1 MADIVS
7 VQELLSRDLS
17 IPKYQRP
24 YKWTTQSVDNL
35 LNDIQ
40 EAIEKSEEFDD
51 FKYRIGTVI
60 LNGKYIV
67 DGQQRLITLTL
78 LNLYLN
84 NSFSN
89 SITKKMRFESKV
101 AQNNI
106 HENYFYIKEWFAGK
120 TENEKEAFL
129 NAMDALLE
137 IVVIDVEKISEAFQV
152 FDSQNYRGKSLE
164 PHDLLKAFHL
174 REMKRSLENDPDV
187 QTKMKTVV
195 AKWEAISTN
204 DIKSLFNKYMF
215 PIYNWCRQK
224 KTTTFTSKN
233 IDVFKGIDEK
243 SPYFYAQYVQ
253 NAMPYFQLTEQF
265 VSGERFFELV
275 KYYLYMLECV
285 KKKVLDYECF
295 PEIAHILN
303 EEIKDNDI
311 DKESSGFKYA
321 CNLFYCALLCYYDK
335 FGNFNEFA
343 VRKIFAWAFM
353 LRVDMEHLGFDSV
366 NKYAI
371 GGEENDRYSNHVT
384 LFSEIVNA
392 RLDRDF
398 YKIKINILRPD
409 DSAKVEKW
417 NNLYQ
422 FIKKIWA
429 K

>member
-137 IVVIDVEKISEAFQV
+137 IVVIDVEKISEAF
-152 FDSQNYRGKSLE
+152 
-164 PHDLLKAFHL
+164 
-174 REMKRSLENDPDV
+174 
-187 QTKMKTVV
+187 
-195 AKWEAISTN
+195 
-204 DIKSLFNKYMF
+204 
-215 PIYNWCRQK
+215 
-224 KTTTFTSKN
+224 
-233 IDVFKGIDEK
+233 
-243 SPYFYAQYVQ
+243 
-253 NAMPYFQLTEQF
+253 
-265 VSGERFFELV
+265 
-275 KYYLYMLECV
+275 
-285 KKKVLDYECF
+285 
-295 PEIAHILN
+295 
-303 EEIKDNDI
+303 
-311 DKESSGFKYA
+311 
-321 CNLFYCALLCYYDK
+321 
-335 FGNFNEFA
+335 
-343 VRKIFAWAFM
+343 
-353 LRVDMEHLGFDSV
+353 
-366 NKYAI
+366 
-371 GGEENDRYSNHVT
+371 
-384 LFSEIVNA
+384 
-392 RLDRDF
+392 
-398 YKIKINILRPD
+398 
-409 DSAKVEKW
+409 
-417 NNLYQ
+417 
-422 FIKKIWA
+422 
-429 K
+429 